1 MNMVKAIIGS
11 KHVMNMVFMKDI
23 RDGNFRSTLT
33 LKDIRD
39 GNFRST
45 LTLKN
50 KILLINLMWQQ
61 KIQFTKGIL

>member
-1 MNMVKAIIGS
+1 MEILEA
-11 KHVMNMVFMKDI
+11 
-23 RDGNFRSTLT
+23 
-33 LKDIRD
+33 
-39 GNFRST
+39 